1 MRGAQGRRSV
11 RDMGLFKNMQAMQD
25 QAYAQMNANQAFA
38 QQGMADPAELAL
50 INDQNDLAHRGF
62 EAQATVTG
70 LRRSGRIE
78 FGGGEKVEIDVQ
90 GETPAGAAFGLT
102 ISQQLLPDAL
112 ATLTVGKVVT
122 IKYHPERPHVATVW
136 TW

>member
-1 MRGAQGRRSV
+1 
-11 RDMGLFKNMQAMQD
+11 MGLFKNMQAMQD
-25 QAYAQMNANQAFA
+25 QAMAQMGAHQGFMDQA
-38 QQGMADPAELAL
+38 MAGAPDMQLV
-50 INDQNDLAHRGF
+50 NDQNELAHRGI

-70 LRRSGRIE
+70 LRRSGTIE

-90 GETPAGAAFGLT
+90 GETAAGAAFGLT